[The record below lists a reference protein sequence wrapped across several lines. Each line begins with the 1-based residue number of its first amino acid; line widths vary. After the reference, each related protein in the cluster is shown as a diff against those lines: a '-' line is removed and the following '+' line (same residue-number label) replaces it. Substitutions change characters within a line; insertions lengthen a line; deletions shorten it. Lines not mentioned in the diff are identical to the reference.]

1 MVEDNLCRECG
12 SELNPKLKYCPNCKC
27 NVEIEKI
34 EKIEKIEDTPQKMRT
49 KNSFQKLT
57 QSAGWG
63 IMMIIIGSYQ
73 LLSFGEWY
81 FQVIGV
87 LVIGLGIRNLYKNY
101 KKKSQGNSLGNS

>member
-12 SELNPKLKYCPNCKC
+12 SELNSKLKYCPNCKC

-34 EKIEKIEDTPQKMRT
+34 EKIDDTPQKMVP

-57 QSAGWG
+57 QSGLWG
-63 IMMIIIGSYQ
+63 IMMIIIGSYHIV
-73 LLSFGEWY
+73 SFGEWY

-87 LVIGLGIRNLYKNY
+87 LVIGFGIRILYKNY
-101 KKKSQGNSLGNS
+101 KKKSQGNSLGN

>member
-12 SELNPKLKYCPNCKC
+12 SELNPKIKYCLNCKC

-34 EKIEKIEDTPQKMRT
+34 EKIDDTPQKMRT
-49 KNSFQKLT
+49 KNSFQKFT
-57 QSAGWG
+57 ENIVWG
-63 IMMIIIGSYQ
+63 IMMLIIGSYQ
-73 LLSFGEWY
+73 LLTGIEWY

-101 KKKSQGNSLGNS
+101 KKKIQGNSLGN

>member
-12 SELNPKLKYCPNCKC
+12 SELNPKIKYCLNCKC

-34 EKIEKIEDTPQKMRT
+34 EKIDDTPQKMRT
-49 KNSFQKLT
+49 TNSFQKLT
-57 QSAGWG
+57 QSGIWG

-73 LLSFGEWY
+73 LVSYGEWY

-87 LVIGLGIRNLYKNY
+87 LVIGFGIRNLYKNY

>member
-12 SELNPKLKYCPNCKC
+12 SELNHNLKYCPNCKC
-27 NVEIEKI
+27 NTEIEKI
-34 EKIEKIEDTPQKMRT
+34 DGTPQKVKT
-49 KNSFQKLT
+49 QNSFQKFT
-57 QSAGWG
+57 ENIVWG
-63 IMMIIIGSYQ
+63 IAMLIIGSYQ
-73 LLSFGEWY
+73 LLTGNEWY